1 MSIERIDE
9 SLCSGCGTCS
19 DSCPM
24 DVIRIDGE
32 RGKATIAYPEECT
45 LCALCE
51 IECPVGAIYVSPK
64 RDVPMPT
71 CFGV

>member
-9 SLCSGCGTCS
+9 NLCTGCGICS

-24 DVIRIDGE
+24 DVIRMDE
-32 RGKATIAYPEECT
+32 NTGKAIIQYQEDCS

-51 IECPVGAIYVSPK
+51 IDCPQGAIYVAPEK
-64 RDVPMPT
+64 ETQVTT
-71 CFGV
+71 CWGL